1 MTVSPMERTSVPE
14 VYRRGSRFV
23 AVYRSDGRQ
32 RKQTAATLV
41 DARAIKLAH
50 DDAARALRPA
60 PSWMPTRWADLTATP
75 ASGRDSGRE
84 NRRREYR
91 RLLETFALRRF
102 DRGAHVRD
110 PG

>member
-1 MTVSPMERTSVPE
+1 MTVLPMERTSVPE

-50 DDAARALRPA
+50 DDAARALSDA
-60 PSWMPTRWADLTATP
+60 GCLHVGLTGP
-75 ASGRDSGRE
+75 LRRHHSGRDSGRE
-84 NRRREYR
+84 NRRRE
-91 RLLETFALRRF
+91 
-102 DRGAHVRD
+102 
-110 PG
+110 

>member
-1 MTVSPMERTSVPE
+1 
-14 VYRRGSRFV
+14 
-23 AVYRSDGRQ
+23 
-32 RKQTAATLV
+32 
-41 DARAIKLAH
+41 
-50 DDAARALRPA
+50 
-60 PSWMPTRWADLTATP
+60 LTATP
-75 ASGRDSGRE
+75 APGRDSGRE